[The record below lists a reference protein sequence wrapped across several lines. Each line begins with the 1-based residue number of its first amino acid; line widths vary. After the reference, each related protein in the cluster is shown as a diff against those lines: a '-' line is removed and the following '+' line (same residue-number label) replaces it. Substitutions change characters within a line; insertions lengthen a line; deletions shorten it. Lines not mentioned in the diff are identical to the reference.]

1 MKGEGT
7 RMAEIESYLERKRQ
21 AIAARQ
27 ADWAEERAKS
37 VQRISAT
44 SALAGS
50 TGVRATRM
58 GEHFVASDSGPGLAG
73 HGLGPTAPELL
84 LGAMASCLVHTYV
97 IHALLLD
104 IALAGVTVE
113 VSGRLD
119 FGAVVG
125 LPFEPPL
132 HMTDLEYRP
141 QVQASATA
149 AQLEALHVAVE
160 ENCAVLNT
168 VRLPSEVKRVRE

>member
-1 MKGEGT
+1 
-7 RMAEIESYLERKRQ
+7 MAELESYLERKR
-21 AIAARQ
+21 AAMAARQ
-27 ADWAEERAKS
+27 ADWTAQRDQS
-37 VQRISAT
+37 HVRISAT
-44 SALAGS
+44 STLAGS

-58 GEHFVASDSGPGLAG
+58 GEHFTASDSGPGLAG

-97 IHALLLD
+97 IHAILMDVTLE
-104 IALAGVTVE
+104 AVTVE
-113 VSGRLD
+113 VSGKLD

-141 QVQASATA
+141 QVQASASVD
-149 AQLEALHVAVE
+149 QIEALHLAVE
-160 ENCAVLNT
+160 DNCAVLNT
-168 VRLPSEVKRVRE
+168 VRLPTAVARVRA

>member
-1 MKGEGT
+1 MTEL
-7 RMAEIESYLERKRQ
+7 ESYLERKR
-21 AIAARQ
+21 AAMAARQ
-27 ADWAEERAKS
+27 ADWTANRAQS
-37 VQRISAT
+37 NVRISASST
-44 SALAGS
+44 LAGS

-58 GEHFVASDSGPGLAG
+58 GDHFVASDSGPGLAG

-97 IHALLLD
+97 IHAILLEVKLE
-104 IALAGVTVE
+104 AVTVE

-141 QVQASATA
+141 QVQASASA
-149 AQLEALHVAVE
+149 DQIEALHLAVE
-160 ENCAVLNT
+160 DNCAVLNT
-168 VRLPSEVKRVRE
+168 VRLPSTVTRVRE

>member
-1 MKGEGT
+1 MPS
-7 RMAEIESYLERKRQ
+7 IDFYLNRKR
-21 AIAARQ
+21 AA
-27 ADWAEERAKS
+27 S
-37 VQRISAT
+37 NVRISASST
-44 SALAGS
+44 LAGN

-73 HGLGPTAPELL
+73 HGLGPTAPEML

-97 IHALLLD
+97 IQAILLD
-104 IALAGVTVE
+104 VPLDGVTVE

-132 HMTDLEYRP
+132 QMTGLQYHP
-141 QVQASATA
+141 QVQSSAA
-149 AQLEALHVAVE
+149 PDVVEALHLAVE

-168 VRLPSEVKRVRE
+168 VRLPSNVARVRE

>member
-1 MKGEGT
+1 MPS
-7 RMAEIESYLERKRQ
+7 IDFYLNRKR
-21 AIAARQ
+21 AAMAARG
-27 ADWAEERAKS
+27 ADWADEKRAAS
-37 VQRISAT
+37 NVRISASST
-44 SALAGS
+44 LAGN

-73 HGLGPTAPELL
+73 HGLGPTAPEML

-97 IHALLLD
+97 IQAILLD
-104 IALAGVTVE
+104 VPLDGVTVE

-132 HMTDLEYRP
+132 QMTGLQYHP
-141 QVQASATA
+141 QVQSSAA
-149 AQLEALHVAVE
+149 PDVVEALHLAVE

-168 VRLPSEVKRVRE
+168 VRLPSNVARVRE

>member
-1 MKGEGT
+1 MT
-7 RMAEIESYLERKRQ
+7 SIDAYLDRKR
-21 AIAARQ
+21 AAMAARR
-27 ADWAEERAKS
+27 ADWADDGRAAS
-37 VQRISAT
+37 NVRISASST
-44 SALAGS
+44 LAGN

-97 IHALLLD
+97 IQAILLD
-104 IALAGVTVE
+104 LPLDGVTVE

-125 LPFEPPL
+125 LPFQPPL
-132 HMTDLEYRP
+132 AMTDLEYRP
-141 QVQASATA
+141 QVQSSATPE
-149 AQLEALHVAVE
+149 QIEALHLAVE

-168 VRLPSEVKRVRE
+168 VRLPSAVTRLRAP